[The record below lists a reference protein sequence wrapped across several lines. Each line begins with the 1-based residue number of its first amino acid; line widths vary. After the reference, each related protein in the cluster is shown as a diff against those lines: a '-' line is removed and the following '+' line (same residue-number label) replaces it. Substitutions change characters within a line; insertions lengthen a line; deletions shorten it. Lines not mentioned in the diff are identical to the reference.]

1 MAVAGRSARRRLG
14 GCAVT
19 VGQPN
24 SVLLCMP
31 TVVSCRW
38 LHYAI
43 SMISCQ
49 SCCGGFGGEE
59 GSIRAP
65 AIPPNCPSLPGVP
78 AGGVL
83 PPVPGAIGGCAFCVS
98 NSFCHCHCPLLP
110 LGQQSAAITAEGE
123 HALGRLPHLQLTALE
138 EVSLMGGDPRSVS
151 EHSSPLLLDPRSQL
165 ERPSPRA
172 QLPPPSPGGRSV
184 GSFTY
189 RLRE

>member
-1 MAVAGRSARRRLG
+1 MLRRVWWRAGQHQSASDS
-14 GCAVT
+14 AK
-19 VGQPN
+19 
-24 SVLLCMP
+24 
-31 TVVSCRW
+31 
-38 LHYAI
+38 
-43 SMISCQ
+43 
-49 SCCGGFGGEE
+49 
-59 GSIRAP
+59 
-65 AIPPNCPSLPGVP
+65 PPVP
-78 AGGVL
+78 AWGGT
-83 PPVPGAIGGCAFCVS
+83 PSVPGAISGCAFCVCYFA
-98 NSFCHCHCPLLP
+98 FCPCPSPLLP
-110 LGQQSAAITAEGE
+110 PGQQPAAITAEGE